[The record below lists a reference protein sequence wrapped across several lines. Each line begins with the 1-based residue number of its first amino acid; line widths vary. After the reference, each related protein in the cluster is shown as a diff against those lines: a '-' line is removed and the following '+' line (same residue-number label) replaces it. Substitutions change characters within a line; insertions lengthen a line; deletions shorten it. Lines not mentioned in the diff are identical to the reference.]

1 MEIVNVIAFI
11 LVLIGAIIWGIIGVS
26 GINVL
31 DLITGESGST
41 AARIVYVIVGVA
53 AIYLIIAAF
62 VGGGNLAFVM
72 R

>member
-1 MEIVNVIAFI
+1 MEIINVIALI
-11 LVLIGAIIWGIIGVS
+11 LVLTGAIVWGIIGVS

-31 DLITGESGST
+31 GLITGESGSM
-41 AARIVYVIVGVA
+41 AARIVYVIVGIA